1 MSFEQIKMNK
11 TCETC
16 EKSVETLIDYPCVK
30 GTMMW
35 HICEECV
42 IMYDEEREASLPHCE
57 ECGEKYALEGR
68 HVYDDRNGI
77 YLCGACM
84 PNEDE
89 DLEHR
94 KEFPDHERCKKC
106 DCCVGCECC
115 ECKCVECGNEI
126 DFKDDY
132 DYDDD
137 TGFYHCGAC
146 MPEED
151 QAEKCCEC
159 CEKPFN
165 NTRNKNAGCCDCVY
179 NDDGTITLLKDWAII
194 KKDESDDE
202 ETLKTRCGC
211 VIVYNSRDHNECR
224 CDDDGLNWICADCYK
239 GEYDEEEPE
248 CCGKHCGSTKNL
260 KLGLA
265 FNPDHYGNVNPM
277 YKEQLFCNYCYD
289 DWTKKECK
297 GCSESHNYI
306 DLEYRTGYPWGNETY
321 KYDSLFCKSCIDDIN
336 KRI

>member
-1 MSFEQIKMNK
+1 MDIRGRCGFINNGKGFRKCLARVN
-11 TCETC
+11 TGYFHLTNDYETYKKL
-16 EKSVETLIDYPCVK
+16 EKSKTEKQTKEIIRKFCHDILGLISLDDKNKVF
-30 GTMMW
+30 
-35 HICEECV
+35 E
-42 IMYDEEREASLPHCE
+42 MYKDER
-57 ECGEKYALEGR
+57 K
-68 HVYDDRNGI
+68 
-77 YLCGACM
+77 
-84 PNEDE
+84 DE
-89 DLEHR
+89 DLEHS
-94 KEFPDHERCKKC
+94 KEYPDHERCKKC
-106 DCCVGCECC
+106 DCCIGCECC
-115 ECKCVECGNEI
+115 ECKCLECGINI

-146 MPEED
+146 MPDED

-165 NTRNKNAGCCDCVY
+165 NTRNKIAGCCDCVY

-194 KKDESDDE
+194 KKDETDDE
-202 ETLKTRCGC
+202 EQ
-211 VIVYNSRDHNECR
+211 
-224 CDDDGLNWICADCYK
+224 
-239 GEYDEEEPE
+239 PE
-248 CCGKHCGSTKNL
+248 CCGKHCDQTKNL